1 MKRSDDRILVS
12 HVGRLSPED
21 PEFRALE
28 VSKSRGEDVADEIY
42 LPRLEAAIEEMVQR
56 QIDLGVDVI
65 SDGEAGR
72 FNTFA
77 KYGKRIDGI
86 IYRECLPG
94 EVGGRVFDSRER
106 KAFPQFYKA
115 ADAER
120 YKDGA
125 PTNVQMKMVA
135 VEPLK
140 VKNIEIIQGEIAR
153 FRRVLEK
160 TGAGVGAGGRDAFFP
175 MMSPGWLHHFIFD
188 ETYGNEEEFLFALAE
203 VLRPEY
209 EAIVEA
215 GLILQLDGPDLP
227 DKWATLVPNI
237 TLDEYRRQARIRV
250 EATNHAL
257 RNIPEDRVRYHLCWG
272 SWNGPHVDD
281 IPFREVVDLM
291 LEIKA
296 QAYTFEA
303 GNVRHEHEWKIWQDV
318 KLPEGKIII
327 PGVVSHRTYTIE
339 HPEVVA
345 DRIERFASCVGR
357 ENVIAGTDCG
367 MGGGRMPH
375 EIGWAK
381 MEALVEG
388 SALASRNLWRK
399 AAA

>member
-28 VSKSRGEDVADEIY
+28 VRKSRGEDIADEVY
-42 LPRLEAAIEEMVQR
+42 LPQLEAAIREMVQR

-86 IYRECLPG
+86 VYRECAPG

-120 YKDGA
+120 YRDGA

-135 VEPLK
+135 VDALK
-140 VKNIEIIQGEIAR
+140 VKDIDIIQAELAR
-153 FRRVLEK
+153 FRRALD
-160 TGAGVGAGGRDAFFP
+160 AVGAGDRDAFFP

-188 ETYGNEEEFLFALAE
+188 EHYGNEEEFLFALAE

-209 EAIVEA
+209 EAIVDA
-215 GLILQLDGPDLP
+215 GFILQLDGPDLP

-237 TLDEYRRQARIRV
+237 TLEEYRKQSRVRV

-272 SWNGPHVDD
+272 SWNGPHIDD
-281 IPFREVVDLM
+281 IPFKEVVDLM

-296 QAYTFEA
+296 QAYSFEA
-303 GNVRHEHEWKIWQDV
+303 GNVRHEHEWKIWQDTR
-318 KLPEGKIII
+318 LPEGKIII
-327 PGVVSHRTYTIE
+327 PGVVSHRTMTIE

-345 DRIERFASCVGR
+345 DRIERFAGCVGR

-381 MEALVEG
+381 IEALVAG
-388 SALASRNLWRK
+388 CKLASKHLWGAK
-399 AAA
+399 VAA

>member
-21 PEFRALE
+21 AEFRAME
-28 VSKSRGEDVADEIY
+28 QRKSRGEEIPDETY
-42 LPRLEAAIEEMVQR
+42 LPALEAAMAEMVKR
-56 QIDLGVDVI
+56 QVDIGVDVI

-86 IYRECLPG
+86 VYREAKAG
-94 EVGGRVFDSRER
+94 EVGARVFDSRER
-106 KAFPQFYKA
+106 REFPQFYKA

-120 YKDGA
+120 FKDGA
-125 PTNVQMKMVA
+125 PTNNAMRMVA
-135 VEPLK
+135 VDELK
-140 VKNIEIIQGEIAR
+140 VKNIDIIDSELQR
-153 FRRVLEK
+153 FQRVLDSL
-160 TGAGVGAGGRDAFFP
+160 GIRDRDAFFP

-188 ETYGNEEEFLFALAE
+188 EHYNNEEEFIYALGE

-209 EAIVEA
+209 EAIVNA
-215 GLILQLDGPDLP
+215 GFILQLDGPDLP

-237 TLDEYRRQARIRV
+237 TIEEYRKQSRVRV
-250 EATNHAL
+250 EALNYAL

-272 SWNGPHVDD
+272 SWNGPHIDD
-281 IPFREVVDLM
+281 IPFKEVVDLM

-303 GNVRHEHEWKIWQDV
+303 GNVRHEHEWKIWQDT
-318 KLPEGKIII
+318 KLPDGKIII
-327 PGVVSHRTYTIE
+327 PGVVSHRTMTIE

-381 MEALVEG
+381 MEALVAGCE
-388 SALASRNLWRK
+388 LASKHLW
-399 AAA
+399 

>member
-12 HVGRLSPED
+12 HVGRLSPEN

-28 VSKSRGEDVADEIY
+28 VRKSRGEDVPDEVY
-42 LPRLEAAIEEMVQR
+42 LPQLEAAIREMVQR
-56 QIDLGVDVI
+56 QVDLGVDVI

-86 IYRECLPG
+86 VYRECAPG

-120 YKDGA
+120 YRDGA

-135 VEPLK
+135 VDALK
-140 VKNIEIIQGEIAR
+140 VKNIDIIQGELAR
-153 FRRVLEK
+153 FRRALD
-160 TGAGVGAGGRDAFFP
+160 AVGAGDRDAFFP

-188 ETYGNEEEFLFALAE
+188 EHYGNEEEFLFALAE

-209 EAIVEA
+209 EAIVAA
-215 GLILQLDGPDLP
+215 GFILQLDGPDLP

-237 TLDEYRRQARIRV
+237 TLEEYRRQSKVRV

-272 SWNGPHVDD
+272 SWNGPHIDD
-281 IPFREVVDLM
+281 IPFKEVVDLM

-296 QAYTFEA
+296 QAYSFEA
-303 GNVRHEHEWKIWQDV
+303 GNVRHEHEWKIWQDTR
-318 KLPEGKIII
+318 LPDGKIII
-327 PGVVSHRTYTIE
+327 PGVVSHRTMPIA

-345 DRIERFASCVGR
+345 DRIDRFAGCVGR

-381 MEALVEG
+381 IEALVAG
-388 SALASRNLWRK
+388 CKLASKHLWSAK
-399 AAA
+399 VAA

>member
-12 HVGRLSPED
+12 HAGRLSPQD

-28 VSKSRGEDVADEIY
+28 QRKSRGEEIPDEVY
-42 LPRLEAAIEEMVQR
+42 VPMLEAAIKEMVQR
-56 QIDLGVDVI
+56 QVDMGVDVI

-86 IYRECLPG
+86 IYRECKPG
-94 EVGGRVFDSRER
+94 EVGAAVFDSRER
-106 KAFPQFYKA
+106 RMFPQYYDDADKA
-115 ADAER
+115 R
-120 YKDGA
+120 FKDGA
-125 PTNVQMKMVA
+125 PTNNQMRMVA
-135 VEPLK
+135 TGELAAK
-140 VKNIEIIQGEIAR
+140 DTEIVQGEINR
-153 FRRVLEK
+153 FKTVLADLGLED
-160 TGAGVGAGGRDAFFP
+160 RDAFMP
-175 MMSPGWLHHFIFD
+175 MMSPGWLHHFIWD
-188 ETYGNEEEFLFALAE
+188 EHYNDEEEFLMALAE

-209 EAIVEA
+209 EAIANA

-227 DKWATLVPNI
+227 DKWATLVPDI
-237 TLDEYRRQARIRV
+237 TLDEYRRKAQMRV
-250 EATNHAL
+250 NATNHAL
-257 RNIPEDRVRYHLCWG
+257 RNIPEEQVRYHLCWG
-272 SWNGPHVDD
+272 SWNGPHIDD
-281 IPFREVVDLM
+281 IPFRDVVDLM

-303 GNVRHEHEWKIWQDV
+303 GNVRHEHEWKMWRDV
-318 KLPEGKIII
+318 ELPAGKILI

-345 DRIERFASCVGR
+345 DRIENFASLVGR

-381 MEALVEG
+381 IDAMVQGCE
-388 SALASRNLWRK
+388 LASKHLWGEK
-399 AAA
+399 VEA

>member
-1 MKRSDDRILVS
+1 MKRSDDGILVS

-21 PEFRALE
+21 ADFRALE
-28 VSKSRGEDVADEIY
+28 QHKSRGEEIADAVY
-42 LPRLEAAIEEMVQR
+42 LPQLDAAITEMVQR
-56 QIDLGVDVI
+56 QVDIGVDVI

-86 IYRECLPG
+86 IYRDCLPG
-94 EVGGRVFDSRER
+94 EVGGRVFDSQER
-106 KAFPQFYKA
+106 RTFPQFYKA

-120 YKDGA
+120 FKDGA
-125 PTNVQMKMVA
+125 PTDNAKRMVA
-135 VEPLK
+135 VDALK
-140 VKNIEIIQGEIAR
+140 VKDTDIIQAELAR
-153 FRRVLEK
+153 FGRALD
-160 TGAGVGAGGRDAFFP
+160 AVGARDRDAFFP

-188 ETYGNEEEFLFALAE
+188 EHYHDEEEFVFALAE

-209 EAIVEA
+209 EAIVAA
-215 GLILQLDGPDLP
+215 GFILQLDGPDLP
-227 DKWATLVPNI
+227 DAWATLVPNV
-237 TLDEYRRQARIRV
+237 TLEAYRDRSRVRIR
-250 EATNHAL
+250 ALNHAL

-272 SWNGPHVDD
+272 SWNGPHIDD
-281 IPFREVVDLM
+281 IPFRDVADLM

-303 GNVRHEHEWKIWQDV
+303 GNVRHEHEWKVWQDV
-318 KLPEGKIII
+318 KLPDGKIII
-327 PGVVSHRTYTIE
+327 PGVVSHRTNTIE

-345 DRIERFASCVGR
+345 DRLIRFANCVGR

-367 MGGGRMPH
+367 MGGGRLPH

-381 MEALVEG
+381 MEALVVG
-388 SALASRNLWRK
+388 SRLASEQLWGK
-399 AAA
+399 A